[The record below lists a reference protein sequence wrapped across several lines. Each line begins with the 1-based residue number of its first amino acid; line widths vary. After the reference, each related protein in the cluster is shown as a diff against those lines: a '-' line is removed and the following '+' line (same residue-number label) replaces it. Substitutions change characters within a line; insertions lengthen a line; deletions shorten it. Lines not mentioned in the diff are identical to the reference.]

1 MQSFETSNSLDL
13 SPLIKEKIKR
23 QQTMNIWTMG
33 YFSHSKSAIV
43 NGITGNQTSLHKI
56 EIKRNII

>member
-1 MQSFETSNSLDL
+1 
-13 SPLIKEKIKR
+13 
-23 QQTMNIWTMG
+23 MG
-33 YFSHSKSAIV
+33 YFSHGKSAIV